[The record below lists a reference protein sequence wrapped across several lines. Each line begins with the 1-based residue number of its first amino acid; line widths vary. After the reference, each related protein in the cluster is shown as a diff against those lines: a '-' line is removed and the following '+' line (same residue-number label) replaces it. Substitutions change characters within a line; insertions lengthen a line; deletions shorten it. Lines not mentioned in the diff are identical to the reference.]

1 MKPATFSIGERIYQ
15 GASNTSYTA
24 YGFIKNWDASGRVVS
39 VELIEGEFVVGQPVF
54 GEESAAFGQIHAF
67 DRADAEFIVSPIS
80 ISASNWEKTTGFLDL
95 NEQRV
100 YDSDRFQEFSY
111 DVSSSIN
118 ITDWKNP
125 LKFAA
130 HPAGFKVVGTQV
142 LLQSVKKEYRP
153 RSTENLNPSNDY
165 SWWTPNTNSVGTT
178 FNGTTFI
185 TPKPSAKNTGKL
197 SKINNFAL
205 SKPDYSA
212 LVPTEV
218 SIYGRQLL
226 DVQKI
231 LSCIVYKIDD
241 ISDRTLTFD
250 GSSSTIVDGVND
262 RICLLYTS
270 PSPRD

>member
-1 MKPATFSIGERIYQ
+1 MKPAEFSIGERIYQ
-15 GASNTSYTA
+15 GASTTSYTA
-24 YGFIKNWDASGRVVS
+24 YGFIKNWDSSGRVVS
-39 VELIEGEFVVGQPVF
+39 VEIVEGEFVVGEPVF
-54 GEESAAFGQIHAF
+54 GEETAAFGQIHAF
-67 DRADAEFIVSPIS
+67 DRADAEFDVSPIS
-80 ISASNWEKTTGFLDL
+80 TSAANWEKTTGFLDL

-142 LLQSVKKEYRP
+142 LVQSVKKEYRP

-165 SWWTPNTNSVGTT
+165 SWWTPNTNSLGTT

-197 SKINNFAL
+197 ATINNFAL
-205 SKPDYSA
+205 SKPDYTA
-212 LVPTEV
+212 LVPT
-218 SIYGRQLL
+218 L
-226 DVQKI
+226 
-231 LSCIVYKIDD
+231 
-241 ISDRTLTFD
+241 TLKH
-250 GSSSTIVDGVND
+250 I
-262 RICLLYTS
+262 
-270 PSPRD
+270 